1 MSTPPGPLDTPPPEH
16 SRTNPPA
23 HAPEADG
30 GTGGSGHGGI
40 RRPRIAVSVA
50 FGLQGFTLSMLL
62 TLLPQFRD
70 RFGLADAAIVGV
82 VVLASVIA
90 GAGSLLAESLASR
103 TDSRVALRTGF
114 AVIVAAVIAVA
125 VSPGIGV
132 FVAGFAVY
140 GVGLGMVDAATN
152 MQGVALQHRAG
163 RFIMSSFYAAWSVGA
178 IAGALL
184 VAAFSGMDLGLRTT
198 LFAGV
203 GLVAVAAAAVS
214 PRFFRPTAAAEPS
227 PEASAGQPR
236 IPLWPFLALGSAMAL
251 FYGIDFAVGNW
262 SALFMTDVVLADS
275 GTAALAMAAYQ
286 VAALISRL
294 TGDLW
299 VRRFGETAVVRA
311 GAAVA
316 IVGLVL
322 VVAAQSVPMALAG
335 FLIVGLGAPLVAPL
349 CFGAAGRLAPGQAD
363 AVIAR
368 INLFNYAGT
377 IIGGG
382 MVGGVAALSNL
393 RVAFVLPLL
402 FALVLAALAPAF
414 RRRRGTPRASSA
426 ASGTRA
432 AP

>member
-1 MSTPPGPLDTPPPEH
+1 MSTPPPPSKPSPSNPRPSTPNAAV
-16 SRTNPPA
+16 RT
-23 HAPEADG
+23 
-30 GTGGSGHGGI
+30 GHGSL

-70 RFGLADAAIVGV
+70 RYGLDDAAIVGV

-90 GAGSLLAESLASR
+90 GAGSLLAEALAAR
-103 TDSRVALRTGF
+103 TDSRAALRTGF
-114 AVIVAAVIAVA
+114 TVIVAAVLAVTVA
-125 VSPGIGV
+125 PGLIV
-132 FVAGFAVY
+132 FITGFAVY

-152 MQGVALQHRAG
+152 MQGVSLQHRAG

-178 IAGALL
+178 IGGALW
-184 VAAFSGMDLGLRTT
+184 VSAFSGLDLALQAT
-198 LFAGV
+198 LFAGI
-203 GLVAVAAAAVS
+203 GLVALAALAVS
-214 PRFFRPTAAAEPS
+214 PRLFRPVDGAAPTKNDTTTDNDAP
-227 PEASAGQPR
+227 AHPR

-262 SALFMTDVVLADS
+262 SALFMTDVVLASS

-299 VRRFGETAVVRA
+299 VRRFGEIAVVRA

-316 IVGLVL
+316 IAGLAL
-322 VVAAQSVPMALAG
+322 VVAAQSIPMALAG

-382 MVGGVAALSNL
+382 IVGGVAAVSNL

-402 FALVLAALAPAF
+402 FAVGLAALAPAF
-414 RRRRGTPRASSA
+414 HPRRRTVGTAQGARTSP
-426 ASGTRA
+426 
-432 AP
+432 